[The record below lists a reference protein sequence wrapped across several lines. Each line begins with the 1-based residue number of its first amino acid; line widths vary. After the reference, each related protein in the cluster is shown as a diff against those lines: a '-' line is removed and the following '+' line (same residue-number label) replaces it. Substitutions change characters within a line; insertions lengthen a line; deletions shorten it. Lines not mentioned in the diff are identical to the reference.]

1 MRDNNDLISCFA
13 ERTMHIT
20 MPYEQYIFVSLPLC
34 LCLTFLFFFLSVA
47 LLPASL
53 PFSVSPS
60 CPFAFLCLTYL
71 PLYLSLSPFRFSLS
85 FSPFRFSLS
94 LLPSPLSLS
103 PFLFHGYPAIMRLRG
118 VTAVLPDLDC
128 RSLTCLYEIMCRIDY
143 VFV

>member
-1 MRDNNDLISCFA
+1 MYLINKRKKTFSRAGLRDNNDLVSCFA

-20 MPYEQYIFVSLPLC
+20 MPYEQYVFVSLPLC
-34 LCLTFLFFFLSVA
+34 LCLTFLFFFLSVG

-60 CPFAFLCLTYL
+60 C
-71 PLYLSLSPFRFSLS
+71 LSISL
-85 FSPFRFSLS
+85 SLS
-94 LLPSPLSLS
+94 LLSVFLSLSLLSSPLSLS